1 MLKKIFILIVLLFL
15 NIISFTINNSDRSQ
29 IEKMHIR
36 YKEFLIS
43 QGDILEK
50 LSSEDKKMVI
60 EQANNSG
67 KKSIESLE
75 NQINSSFKFEN
86 ADDKNLGVVLR
97 STIIEIYNLAKSIE
111 TKGSIYYK
119 NDDAK
124 KIIIKSLEKVSE
136 YYYEGGKEFGN
147 WWNWEIGIPKSLNE
161 IFVIS
166 SYIPKNLKDKLLKA
180 SYYFQPDPNYSGKSE
195 GNKYS
200 TNPRLRETTG
210 GNRADTSIISLGRG
224 IVTNNIKEIDEAIK
238 AISKLNEEKIK
249 YSDENLEI
257 SSDGFYPD
265 GSFIQ
270 HISVPYNG
278 TYGAVLLN
286 GLGFFSY
293 IVGDYDKF
301 ESDKIFNLI
310 YKNILNGY
318 PWLMINGG
326 INDSVNGRSISRDN
340 TNDLTRAR
348 EIIENLAMISYY
360 APKEY
365 KDKFESLIKKVIIEN
380 KYNNQIELVNN
391 RVRKIMLNE
400 IYNNNSIE
408 PLKITGV
415 KIFPFMDRAV
425 QINKNNGKFVL
436 AMHSNRIAN
445 YETMNGEN
453 LKGWFTGDGMTYLY
467 NNSSNSYVDYWPTL
481 DYYHIPGTTE
491 SIKEIE
497 DSSNSLRVQ
506 RSTKS
511 FVGGVTNGEMGIVAM
526 DFMSAD
532 KKLEAKKSYV
542 LLGDVILALG
552 SDITSTD
559 NNFVHTTV
567 ENRILNNFDNYL
579 IEGNKVNL
587 INSKTKDFIQY
598 IEIIGKFNITEEKR
612 SGSYK
617 LIGGKSS
624 SLIEKDYLKI
634 YIDHGINPLKS
645 SYAYI
650 LSPMKNDFNEKDIKI
665 DRLDNIH
672 AIRYKNMEF
681 INFYEKGKVNNIEV
695 NDPLSLLMV
704 NNKNNVELYISN
716 PSHNLQKSKIILEG
730 IYLSNDKKINL
741 IYDKNKT
748 IIEFNLNNGDTT
760 KIKLNKNN

>member
-1 MLKKIFILIVLLFL
+1 M
-15 NIISFTINNSDRSQ
+15 R
-29 IEKMHIR
+29 IR

-50 LSSEDKKMVI
+50 LSSKDKNNVI
-60 EQANNSG
+60 SQANIFG
-67 KKSIESLE
+67 KKAVENLE
-75 NQINSSFKFEN
+75 KQLNSSFKFESSSE
-86 ADDKNLGVVLR
+86 KNIGSDIR

-111 TKGSIYYK
+111 TKGSIYYQDDYSK
-119 NDDAK
+119 N
-124 KIIIKSLEKVSE
+124 IVIKSLEKVSE
-136 YYYEGGKEFGN
+136 YYYVNGKELGN
-147 WWNWEIGIPKSLNE
+147 WWHWEIGIPKNINE
-161 IFVIS
+161 IFIIS
-166 SYIPKNLKDKLLKA
+166 DYYIPQNLKDKLLKA

-224 IVTNNIKEIDEAIK
+224 IVTNNIKEIDEAIN

-249 YSDENLEI
+249 YSNENLEI
-257 SSDGFYPD
+257 LSDGFYPD
-265 GSFIQ
+265 GSFVQ

-301 ESDKIFNLI
+301 ESDKIFDLI

-348 EIIENLAMISYY
+348 EIIENLSMIAYY

-365 KDKFESLIKKVIIEN
+365 KEKFESLIKKVLIEN
-380 KYNNQIELVNN
+380 NYNNQIELVNN
-391 RVRKIMLNE
+391 RVRKVMLNE
-400 IYNNNSIE
+400 IYNNDSIE
-408 PLKITGV
+408 PFKIKGV

-425 QINKNNGKFVL
+425 QINENNGKFVL
-436 AMHSNRIAN
+436 SMHSNRIAN

-467 NNSSNSYVDYWPTL
+467 TNSSSSYVDYWPTI

-491 SIKEIE
+491 SIKEMK
-497 DSSNSLRVQ
+497 DASNSFLLE
-506 RSTKS
+506 RSEKT
-511 FVGGVTNGEMGIVAM
+511 FVGGAISEKVGIVAM
-526 DFMSAD
+526 DFISSD

-552 SDITSTD
+552 SDITSND
-559 NNFVHTTV
+559 NFEIHTTV
-567 ENRILNNFDNYL
+567 ENRILNDFENYSVD
-579 IEGNKVNL
+579 GKKVNFF
-587 INSKTKDFIQY
+587 NSKTKDIIQY
-598 IEIIGKFNITEEKR
+598 IPIVGEFNIFKER
-612 SGSYK
+612 RNGSYK
-617 LIGGKSS
+617 LIGGKLDN
-624 SLIEKDYLKI
+624 LIEKDYLKI
-634 YIDHGINPLKS
+634 YINHGVNPNNEK
-645 SYAYI
+645 YAYI

-665 DRLDNIH
+665 NRLDNIH
-672 AIRYKNMEF
+672 SVRYKNMEF
-681 INFYEKGKVNNIEV
+681 INFYEKGKVNGIEV
-695 NDPLSLLMV
+695 NDPLSLIKIE
-704 NNKNNVELYISN
+704 NKNNVELYVAN
-716 PSHNLQKSKIILEG
+716 PSHNLQKSKIVLDG

-741 IYDKNKT
+741 VHNKNKT
-748 IIEFNLNNGDTT
+748 IIEFSLNNGDTT
-760 KIKLNKNN
+760 KILLFKNN